1 MLSNKTVKEL
11 RELAKERD
19 ILNYSRMTKE
29 TLVNALTCGRKKRSK
44 SRRRPR
50 SPARQM
56 SRSPARRSPVPEVRR
71 SRIPIRR
78 RPSPIVRNPS
88 PIVYSGS
95 PIVYSG
101 SPTVYRTVSQ
111 QPGVRNPSL
120 SVYRTASEADCM
132 NWSKERLRA
141 EMSKTG
147 VSRYKP
153 ISQICSEID
162 SALLQ

>member
-1 MLSNKTVKEL
+1 MYILIKMLSNKTVKEL

-29 TLVNALTCGRKKRSK
+29 ALVNALTCGRKKRSK

-50 SPARQM
+50 SPARQ
-56 SRSPARRSPVPEVRR
+56 RSRSPVPEVRR

-78 RPSPIVRNPS
+78 RPSPMRNP
-88 PIVYSGS
+88 S

-111 QPGVRNPSL
+111 QPGVMNPSL

-162 SALLQ
+162 SALFPGQ

>member
-29 TLVNALTCGRKKRSK
+29 ALVNALTCGRKKRSK

-78 RPSPIVRNPS
+78 RPSPIVRNP
-88 PIVYSGS
+88 S

>member
-29 TLVNALTCGRKKRSK
+29 ALVNALTCGRKKRSK

-78 RPSPIVRNPS
+78 RPSPIVRNP
-88 PIVYSGS
+88 S

-162 SALLQ
+162 SALLLR

>member
-29 TLVNALTCGRKKRSK
+29 ALVNALTCGRKKRSK

-95 PIVYSG
+95 P
-101 SPTVYRTVSQ
+101 TVYRTVSQ
-111 QPGVRNPSL
+111 QPGVSNPSL

-162 SALLQ
+162 SALFGSQKRFL

>member
-1 MLSNKTVKEL
+1 MK
-11 RELAKERD
+11 
-19 ILNYSRMTKE
+19 
-29 TLVNALTCGRKKRSK
+29 
-44 SRRRPR
+44 
-50 SPARQM
+50 
-56 SRSPARRSPVPEVRR
+56 
-71 SRIPIRR
+71 
-78 RPSPIVRNPS
+78 NPS
-88 PIVYSGS
+88 PIVYSGT